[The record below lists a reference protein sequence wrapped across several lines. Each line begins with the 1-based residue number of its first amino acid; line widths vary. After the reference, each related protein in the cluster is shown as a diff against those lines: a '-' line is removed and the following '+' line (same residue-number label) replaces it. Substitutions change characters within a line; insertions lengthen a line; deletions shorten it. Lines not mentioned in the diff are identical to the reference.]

1 MTIDLHGAHAHSA
14 RHRAEIEASDRCGC
28 FCCGAVFPASEI
40 LDWVDGGQTALC
52 PRCGIDSVLGDA
64 SGLWVTDP
72 AFLTAMN
79 RHWF

>member
-1 MTIDLHGAHAHSA
+1 MIDQKSAHAHSA
-14 RHRAEIEASDRCGC
+14 HHRAEIEASDRCGC
-28 FCCGAVFPASEI
+28 FFCGAVFPASEI

-64 SGLWVTDP
+64 SDLPVTEA